1 MTKPLERTVDTSLL
15 PTADDIAHF
24 TELGWWVS
32 PPVLS
37 DEVIASAERGAER
50 LYAGDVDNALPDGR
64 RQVGWTDAEGDVL
77 RKNDYSGLLV
87 DDLRVLTTHP
97 LIGAMA
103 AVLAGVDSIRLWHDQ
118 LLFKPSVDDGVTRN
132 VGWHTDRQY
141 WLSASSER
149 MLTGWVPFHDV
160 RPDHGPVMFVDGS
173 HRWETHATG
182 NFWNHDLDALAQV
195 ASGHDAHVS
204 QALVPRGGLS
214 FHHCR
219 TVHGSGPNISGEPRR
234 AIAVHLQDG
243 ANEFRR
249 FTSPDGVEAGHGL
262 DGFVRK
268 LPDGRPDYGDPAMCP
283 PIWPT

>member
-1 MTKPLERTVDTSLL
+1 M
-15 PTADDIAHF
+15 
-24 TELGWWVS
+24 
-32 PPVLS
+32 
-37 DEVIASAERGAER
+37 
-50 LYAGDVDNALPDGR
+50 
-64 RQVGWTDAEGDVL
+64 L
-77 RKNDYSGLLV
+77 RKNDYSSLLV

-141 WLSASSER
+141 WLSASSDR

-182 NFWNHDLDALAQV
+182 DFWNHDLDALAKV

-204 QALVPRGGLS
+204 QALVPRGGIS

-243 ANEFRR
+243 ANEFRH
-249 FTSPDGVEAGHGL
+249 FTSPDGRRRRA
-262 DGFVRK
+262 
-268 LPDGRPDYGDPAMCP
+268 RPRRPGPQAPRRPARLQRPAMCADLAHLSERP
-283 PIWPT
+283 PDPPHPPAPAASPPPSRPAPNPARFG